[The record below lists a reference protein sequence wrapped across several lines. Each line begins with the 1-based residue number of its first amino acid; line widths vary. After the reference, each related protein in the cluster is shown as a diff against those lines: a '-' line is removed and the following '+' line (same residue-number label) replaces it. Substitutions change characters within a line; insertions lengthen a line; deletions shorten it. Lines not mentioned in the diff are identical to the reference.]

1 MPRRHGL
8 RQGPQP
14 DPGQLGAPTGASQAA
29 TFIVV
34 VAMRLAS
41 LRWGLQT
48 PLPADLG
55 QKLTPRRHQGD
66 QQAAQASTEDK
77 PQ

>member
-1 MPRRHGL
+1 MAAAGTAA
-8 RQGPQP
+8 
-14 DPGQLGAPTGASQAA
+14 LGAPTGVSQAVSF
-29 TFIVV
+29 TVV

-55 QKLTPRRHQGD
+55 QKLTPRRRQGD
-66 QQAAQASTEDK
+66 EDPHPPTDESN

>member
-1 MPRRHGL
+1 MAAAGTAAL
-8 RQGPQP
+8 GVTGS
-14 DPGQLGAPTGASQAA
+14 GQAVSFT
-29 TFIVV
+29 VV

-55 QKLTPRRHQGD
+55 EKSTPRRRQGD
-66 QQAAQASTEDK
+66 EDPHPPTDESN

>member
-1 MPRRHGL
+1 VSTER
-8 RQGPQP
+8 
-14 DPGQLGAPTGASQAA
+14 QAA
-29 TFIVV
+29 IFIVV
-34 VAMRLAS
+34 VAMRLVS

-55 QKLTPRRHQGD
+55 QRLTPRRHQGD
-66 QQAAQASTEDK
+66 KDPPQATAEDK